1 MKNFQNKA
9 KIVKVS
15 GALKIILFFGF
26 IVWGFAFFACLL
38 PWIFISPRML
48 HIYPIQAYVWGGG
61 MLQPVF
67 GFIVNLKLFQFFS
80 RLKSGCLF
88 DTHTVGYLSAAGKW
102 WMAYWIYQ
110 TLFLGGRTLFFQVA
124 MNWDFAC
131 LFGALTLIFA
141 GWFFKEAEGLQEEQ
155 ELTV

>member
-1 MKNFQNKA
+1 MKNFQNKT

-15 GALKIILFFGF
+15 EALRIILYCGFGG
-26 IVWGFAFFACLL
+26 WGFTFFACLG
-38 PWIFISPRML
+38 PWIHYREMHYITPLM
-48 HIYPIQAYVWGGG
+48 IYVWSGCL
-61 MLQPVF
+61 LQPVL
-67 GFIVNLKLFQFFS
+67 GFVVNLNLFQFFG
-80 RLKSGCLF
+80 RLKNGFLF
-88 DTHTVGYLSAAGKW
+88 DAQTVGYLSAAGKW
-102 WMAYWIYQ
+102 WMAYWLYQ

-141 GWFFKEAEGLQEEQ
+141 AWFFKEAQELQEEQ

>member
-1 MKNFQNKA
+1 
-9 KIVKVS
+9 
-15 GALKIILFFGF
+15 
-26 IVWGFAFFACLL
+26 
-38 PWIFISPRML
+38 ML